1 MSTLTLDSPTTP
13 RAADRP
19 FNWALLA
26 ALLGVLGLSGVSLF
40 TGVADLSPIDF
51 LTGTATDEQRLNL
64 FASRIPRTV
73 AVLLAGASLALAG
86 LLMQLL
92 VRNRFVEP
100 STVGTSESA
109 SVGILLVAMLYPG
122 APLPLKMLVAII
134 TALIGT
140 ALFLRIIRSLP
151 PKAPVVAVPLVGIML
166 GGIIAAG
173 TTFVAQRFDLLQSL
187 GIWMAG
193 DFSGVLR
200 GRYEMLWILAGVGLL
215 VWFFADRFTVASLG
229 KDTATS
235 LGLSYQT
242 TLNLGLALVAV
253 ASAVTLVIVG
263 SIAFIGL
270 IVPNLISLWRGDN
283 LRRNIG
289 WTALAGSGFVLVC
302 DLIAR
307 TINYPYEVPVG
318 TVSGVIGGVIF
329 LGLLLGGKL
338 RTR

>member
-1 MSTLTLDSPTTP
+1 MSTLTLDNRTTP
-13 RAADRP
+13 AATDRP

-51 LTGTATDEQRLNL
+51 LTGTATDEQKLNL
-64 FASRIPRTV
+64 FASRIPRTA
-73 AVLLAGASLALAG
+73 AVLLAGAALALAG

-109 SVGILLVAMLYPG
+109 SVGILLVAMIYPG
-122 APLPLKMLVAII
+122 APLPLKMLVAIV

-140 ALFLRIIRSLP
+140 ALFLRVIRSLP
-151 PKAPVVAVPLVGIML
+151 PQAPVVAIPLVGIML
-166 GGIIAAG
+166 AGIISAG
-173 TTFVAQRFDLLQSL
+173 TTFVAQRNDLLQSL

-200 GRYEMLWILAGVGLL
+200 GRYEMLWLLAGVGLL
-215 VWFFADRFTVASLG
+215 MWLFADRFTVASLG

-235 LGLSYQT
+235 LGLSYRT

-270 IVPNLISLWRGDN
+270 IVPNLIAMWRGDN

-289 WTALAGSGFVLVC
+289 WTALMGSGFVLVC

-318 TVSGVIGGVIF
+318 TVSGIIGGIIF
-329 LGLLLGGKL
+329 LALLLSGRL
-338 RTR
+338 RAR

>member
-1 MSTLTLDSPTTP
+1 MSTLTLDRPTTGVAP
-13 RAADRP
+13 DRP
-19 FNWALLA
+19 FNWAILS
-26 ALLGVLGLSGVSLF
+26 ALLGVLVLSGVSVF

-51 LTGTATDEQRLNL
+51 LTGTATDEQKLNL
-64 FASRIPRTV
+64 VASRIPRTA

-86 LLMQLL
+86 LLMQML

-109 SVGILLVAMLYPG
+109 AVGLLIVAMLFPA

-140 ALFLRIIRSLP
+140 ALFLRVIRSLP
-151 PKAPVVAVPLVGIML
+151 PHAPVVAIPLVGIML
-166 GGIIAAG
+166 AGIIAAG
-173 TTFVAQRFDLLQSL
+173 TTFVAQRNDLLQSL

-200 GRYEMLWILAGVGLL
+200 GRYEGLWLLAGVGVLMWL
-215 VWFFADRFTVASLG
+215 FADRFTVASLG

-235 LGLSYQT
+235 LGLSYRM
-242 TLNLGLALVAV
+242 TLNLGLGLVAV

-263 SIAFIGL
+263 SIAFVGL
-270 IVPNLISLWRGDN
+270 IVPNLISMWRGDN

-289 WTALAGSGFVLVC
+289 WAALAGSGFVLVC

-307 TINYPYEVPVG
+307 TINHPYEVPVG
-318 TVSGVIGGVIF
+318 TVSGIIGGAIF
-329 LGLLLGGKL
+329 LGLLLTGKL
-338 RTR
+338 RVR